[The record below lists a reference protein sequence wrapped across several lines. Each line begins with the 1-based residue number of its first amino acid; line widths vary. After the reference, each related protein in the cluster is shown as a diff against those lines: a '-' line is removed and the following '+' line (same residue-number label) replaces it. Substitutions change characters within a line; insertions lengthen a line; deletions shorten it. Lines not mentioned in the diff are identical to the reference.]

1 MCSWFEEFIADLGR
15 KNAVLLRASKQEKFT
30 VRRLYIKYEYLS
42 PLSLSLTADAD
53 PGAKRRL
60 DGHAGDVDDHAHI
73 GAAPAAARH
82 FTGGVKE
89 AQTKGR
95 PKPKE
100 LR

>member
-1 MCSWFEEFIADLGR
+1 MDL
-15 KNAVLLRASKQEKFT
+15 F
-30 VRRLYIKYEYLS
+30 
-42 PLSLSLTADAD
+42 PPSLALTADAD

-82 FTGGVKE
+82 CAGGVKQ
-89 AQTKGR
+89 AQTKER